1 MITKESR
8 GIGERFAE
16 LLKANSLS
24 VNAFVAEIGGT
35 TAKYYKLLNGKSK
48 PDFDTI
54 YAVLDRFPDV
64 SAEWFMRGAG
74 PMLKKELLSAEE
86 AERILAENRT
96 VKDLYREEMKRSA
109 LMGKTKGAILC
120 PDMNREVRK
129 HIAADSMR
137 LPRSRKTSRSVSVR
151 VPGVVIPNIMD
162 QVREILG

>member
-64 SAEWFMRGAG
+64 SAEWFMRGVG
-74 PMLKKELLSAEE
+74 PMLKKDLLSAEE
-86 AERILAENRT
+86 AEKILAENRT

-109 LMGKTKGAILC
+109 LMGKSEGAILC
-120 PDMNREVRK
+120 PDMTRVVRK
-129 HIAADSMR
+129 KMSAGVMK
-137 LPRSRKTSRSVSVR
+137 LPGIRKTSRTISVR
-151 VPGVVIPNIMD
+151 VPGTVIPDIMD